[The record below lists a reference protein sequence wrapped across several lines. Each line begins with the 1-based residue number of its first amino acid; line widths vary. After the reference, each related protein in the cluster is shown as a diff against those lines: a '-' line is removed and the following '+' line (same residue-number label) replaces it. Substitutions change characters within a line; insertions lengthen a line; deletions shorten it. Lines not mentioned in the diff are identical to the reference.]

1 MDIDTVNSVTSKII
15 NQVRDTEDSFIF
27 QTLSDFASTNY
38 QITVKKRRAYMC
50 HSINKNV

>member
-15 NQVRDTEDSFIF
+15 NQVRETEDSFIF

-38 QITVKKRRAYMC
+38 QITVKKKSLYVPF
-50 HSINKNV
+50 N